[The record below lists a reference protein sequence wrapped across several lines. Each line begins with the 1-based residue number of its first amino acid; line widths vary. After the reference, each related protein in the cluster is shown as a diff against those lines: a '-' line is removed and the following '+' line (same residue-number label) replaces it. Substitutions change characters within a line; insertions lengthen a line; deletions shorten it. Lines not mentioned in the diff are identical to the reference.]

1 MNTPVSGTPLLL
13 LRLEGFVLLV
23 AAVVAYHLIGGSWL
37 RFGLLLLVP
46 DIGLAG
52 YAANPRVGAAAYN
65 ALHTYMAPGALAV
78 LGLSGVVTG
87 VWPLCL
93 IWIAHI
99 GMDRALGLGL
109 KFATAFGHT
118 HLGTVGRAAPT
129 R

>member
-23 AAVVAYHLIGGSWL
+23 AAVVAYQLIGGSWL
-37 RFGLLLLVP
+37 RFALLLLVP

-65 ALHTYMAPGALAV
+65 ALHTYMAPAALAV

-109 KFATAFGHT
+109 
-118 HLGTVGRAAPT
+118 
-129 R
+129 